1 MVQGNKFTTK
11 VEKNMTMVNKKHRNE
26 SFESLMWRFKKL
38 YEKSDI
44 LNEVKKRES
53 FQKRS
58 LTNRRAYEMAVKK
71 EQKRQEDE
79 NRKRPPAW

>member
-1 MVQGNKFTTK
+1 
-11 VEKNMTMVNKKHRNE
+11 MTMVNKKHRNE
-26 SFESLMWRFKKL
+26 SFESLMRRFKKL

-79 NRKRPPAW
+79 NRKRPPA